1 MHNKRYKFE
10 TIKKITGM
18 TESVT
23 MTAEERAEFE
33 AFKAQKEKKRAAEAR
48 EKMRK
53 DYAKLVDDEVKAAI
67 PQLQEMSD
75 SLRTVKET
83 VYDNFATILRMK
95 AELLGVDTL
104 NQQTHS
110 FTTSDGM
117 MRLTLG
123 TYMIDGYRDTVEEGI
138 EMVKSYLESLAK
150 DAGSQALVGAVFR
163 LLSRDRTGTIKA
175 SRVLQLRRMAEE
187 SGDEKFLEGVRII
200 EEAYQP
206 TVSKRFIRA
215 EIKNDKGAWVNIPLG
230 MTDAN

>member
-1 MHNKRYKFE
+1 
-10 TIKKITGM
+10 M
-18 TESVT
+18 TECVE
-23 MTAEERAEFE
+23 MAAEERAAFE
-33 AFKAQKEKKRAAEAR
+33 AFKAKREKKRAAEAR

-53 DYAKLVDDEVKAAI
+53 DYAQLVDDEVKAAI

-75 SLRTVKET
+75 LLRMVKGT

-95 AELLGVDTL
+95 AELLGVETL
-104 NQQTHS
+104 DQQTHS

-117 MRLTLG
+117 MRLILG

-138 EMVKSYLESLAK
+138 EMVKGYLESLAK

-163 LLSRDRTGTIKA
+163 LMSRDKTGTIKA
-175 SRVLQLRRMAEE
+175 SRVLQLRRMTEE

-215 EIKNDKGAWVNIPLG
+215 EVKNDKGAWVNIPLG

>member
-1 MHNKRYKFE
+1 MKE
-10 TIKKITGM
+10 
-18 TESVT
+18 TESVK
-23 MTAEERAEFE
+23 MTAEERAEYE
-33 AFKAQKEKKRAAEAR
+33 AFKAKREKKRAAEAR

-53 DYAKLVDDEVKAAI
+53 DYAQLVDDEVKAAI
-67 PQLQEMSD
+67 PQLQEVSD
-75 SLRTVKET
+75 LLRTVKGT

-95 AELLGVDTL
+95 AELLGVETL
-104 NQQTHS
+104 DQQTHS

-117 MRLTLG
+117 MRLILG

-138 EMVKSYLESLAK
+138 VMVKGYLESLAK
-150 DAGSQALVGAVFR
+150 DDRSQALVGAVFR
-163 LLSRDRTGTIKA
+163 LLSRDRTGAIKA

-206 TVSKRFIRA
+206 TASKRFIRA